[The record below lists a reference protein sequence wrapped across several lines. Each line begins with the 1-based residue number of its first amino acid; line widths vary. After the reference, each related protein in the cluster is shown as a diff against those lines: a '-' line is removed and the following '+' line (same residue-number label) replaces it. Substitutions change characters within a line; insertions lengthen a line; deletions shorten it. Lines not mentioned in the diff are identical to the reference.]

1 MKVRSSARRK
11 RQNAFVRYSIGS
23 VGKAGPNVIRR
34 QPGIGVEKVIDS
46 CPLRQFAQQKFH
58 SQARSADHGLTLHD
72 GSVDLEAIS
81 HDSIVPIGGLYTRV
95 MPGLLYVVST
105 PIGNLEDITYRAVR
119 ILKEVDW
126 IACEDTRTTKRLLDH
141 YGIQTR
147 SLSYHEHNE
156 SSRTEDLVARL
167 QQGEKGALVS
177 DAGTPLLSDPGY
189 RIVRAA
195 VQAGIRIE
203 ALPGASAVLTG
214 LVVSGLPT
222 DQFHFGGFL
231 PPKQGQRTRVLES
244 LRDEAATLI
253 FYEAPHRIVESLE
266 DIGAVLGDREV
277 VVARELTKLHE
288 EVLRGTAGE
297 IRATLESRD
306 SIRGEFVVL
315 IAKCS
320 EPVHDDTPPEEAVEA
335 LVRAGVNRMD
345 AMKAIARQ
353 RGLSK
358 RDVYKLVS
366 NRSRT

>member
-1 MKVRSSARRK
+1 
-11 RQNAFVRYSIGS
+11 
-23 VGKAGPNVIRR
+23 
-34 QPGIGVEKVIDS
+34 
-46 CPLRQFAQQKFH
+46 
-58 SQARSADHGLTLHD
+58 
-72 GSVDLEAIS
+72 
-81 HDSIVPIGGLYTRV
+81 

-119 ILKEVDW
+119 ILKEADW

-147 SLSYHEHNE
+147 SISYHEHNE
-156 SSRTEDLVARL
+156 VNRTEDLVARL
-167 QQGEKGALVS
+167 KQGEAGALVS

-203 ALPGASAVLTG
+203 ALPGPSALLAG

-244 LRDEAATLI
+244 LRDEHATLI
-253 FYEAPHRIVESLE
+253 FYEAPHRILESLE
-266 DIGAVLGDREV
+266 DIAATLGEREV
-277 VVARELTKLHE
+277 VVARELTKFHE
-288 EVLRGTAGE
+288 EVLRGTPAQ
-297 IRATLESRD
+297 IRAALEAKEA
-306 SIRGEFVVL
+306 IRGEFVVL
-315 IAKCS
+315 IAKAS
-320 EPVHDDTPPEEAVEA
+320 APLHDDTPPEEAVEA

-345 AMKAIARQ
+345 AMKTVARQ

-358 RDVYKLVS
+358 RDVYKLV
-366 NRSRT
+366 NNLAGPRL